1 MNIETVKTA
10 SRFSIPIK
18 IILAGIVSA
27 LGGSG
32 YIGFLSEYATYF
44 YALSNG
50 FRIPA
55 EGVTIL
61 KGHNSI
67 NKFLGNAIMC
77 HHIYDV
83 LFYSENK
90 SIIK

>member
-32 YIGFLSEYATYF
+32 YIGF
-44 YALSNG
+44 
-50 FRIPA
+50 
-55 EGVTIL
+55 
-61 KGHNSI
+61 
-67 NKFLGNAIMC
+67 
-77 HHIYDV
+77 
-83 LFYSENK
+83 
-90 SIIK
+90 